1 MELKSK
7 EQWRGSLEGTLESSL
22 QATPTRAIRLVS
34 VEEYAQA
41 LCSLES
47 VITEKQRNMLVAHA
61 MAPERALTMTELAA
75 LVGFPNYSAA
85 NLQYGLLA
93 GKLADAL
100 GIQRPVFLVYVI
112 ASFDD
117 DPDTL
122 HSRAHMYPELFAALQ
137 QLGWVA
143 TQNATQALIASG
155 SVSTD
160 VALLATPTAA
170 GDMLSLQQVI
180 TTLES
185 HGFTRPEQSG
195 LKVVRLEHSVLSAPL
210 FVKQSSSIHARL
222 QAPLVLH
229 PSYEEQLVGWLSIPG
244 IERGHARYYHNSNLR
259 GFPKR
264 RKGGA
269 TDIAYGVDLGF
280 QHIAALEQFLAS
292 LIGFAPISAEQASNH
307 AGCEVPDP
315 FDLQGLTLT
324 DTERDA
330 LIKVRIG
337 QSGYRDALLEYWGGC
352 AITDCTVPALLRAS
366 HIKPWRV
373 ASPFE
378 RLDPYNGL
386 LLTPNLDLAFDQ
398 GLISFDDHGQILLGE
413 DLDPDSARALNI
425 TPELR
430 LRQIEPRHCGY
441 LAWHREHLFRN

>member
-1 MELKSK
+1 MELKSE
-7 EQWRGSLEGTLESSL
+7 EQWRDSLGRSSERSL

-61 MAPERALTMTELAA
+61 MAPGRSLTMTELAA

-143 TQNATQALIASG
+143 AQNATQALIASG
-155 SVSTD
+155 SVLTD
-160 VALLATPTAA
+160 VARPATPTTAD
-170 GDMLSLQQVI
+170 GMLCLHQVI

-185 HGFTRPEQSG
+185 HGFIG
-195 LKVVRLEHSVLSAPL
+195 CAP
-210 FVKQSSSIHARL
+210 
-222 QAPLVLH
+222 
-229 PSYEEQLVGWLSIPG
+229 
-244 IERGHARYYHNSNLR
+244 
-259 GFPKR
+259 
-264 RKGGA
+264 
-269 TDIAYGVDLGF
+269 T
-280 QHIAALEQFLAS
+280 
-292 LIGFAPISAEQASNH
+292 SAELASNH
-307 AGCEVPDP
+307 AGCVVPDP

-366 HIKPWRV
+366 HIKPWRD
-373 ASPFE
+373 ASARE

-398 GLISFDDHGQILLGE
+398 GLISFNDHGHILISE
-413 DLDPDSARALNI
+413 DLDPESAQALNI

-430 LRQIEPRHCGY
+430 LRQIEPPHRAY
-441 LAWHREHLFRN
+441 LAWHREHLFRK